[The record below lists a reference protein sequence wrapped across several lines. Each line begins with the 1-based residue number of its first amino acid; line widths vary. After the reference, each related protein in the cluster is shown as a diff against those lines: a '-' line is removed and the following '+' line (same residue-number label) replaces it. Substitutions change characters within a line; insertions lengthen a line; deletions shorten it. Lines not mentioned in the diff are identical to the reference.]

1 MVSTRAEI
9 VTRRT
14 YNRPKDKEG
23 KVFETWEETIGRV
36 ISHQRWLWA
45 RAKKKPWQ
53 EEVTLKKEEEEE
65 LEKLGHSSSKGR
77 RSRLEGHFGSEAQK
91 YQRYVRQANSTVP
104 YSVS

>member
-1 MVSTRAEI
+1 MTSIRAEI

-23 KVFETWEETIGRV
+23 KKFETWEETIDRV
-36 ISHQRWLWA
+36 ISHQRWLWT

-65 LEKLGHSSSKGR
+65 LEKLRTLFLERKALPSGR
-77 RSRLEGHFGSEAQK
+77 TLWLGGTE
-91 YQRYVRQANSTVP
+91 V
-104 YSVS
+104 